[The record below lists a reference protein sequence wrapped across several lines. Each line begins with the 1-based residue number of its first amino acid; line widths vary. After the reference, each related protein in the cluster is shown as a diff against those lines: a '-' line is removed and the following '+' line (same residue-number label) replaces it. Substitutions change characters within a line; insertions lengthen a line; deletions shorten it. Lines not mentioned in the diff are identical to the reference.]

1 MQVKKV
7 FIAGDHASPVAK
19 EQAKEIISNLG
30 YEVIDL
36 GTNDENVSV
45 DYPDFANILAN
56 KILEETQNLTGS
68 SASDSEILDST
79 KFGIYG
85 VLICGTGIGIS
96 IAANRHA
103 HIRCAL
109 CHDGLTAR
117 LCREH
122 NNANVLAF
130 GARITGSAQIEEMI
144 KTFFGTEFSA
154 GRHERRVNKLG
165 VVLCSKS

>member
-7 FIAGDHASPVAK
+7 FIAGDHASP
-19 EQAKEIISNLG
+19 QAKEEAKKIIANLG
-30 YEVIDL
+30 YEVVDL

-45 DYPDFANILAN
+45 DYPDFANILTD
-56 KILEETQNLTGS
+56 KILSESKILAGSDVQNG
-68 SASDSEILDST
+68 EIIDST

-130 GARITGSAQIEEMI
+130 GARTTGSAQIEEMI
-144 KTFFGTEFSA
+144 KTFFSTEFSG

-165 VVLCSKS
+165 VVFCSKV